1 MNHAKTYFNL
11 QNLQCYHK
19 KLLPPPSKSE
29 KGQSLTHQQRLQLS
43 LQSSID
49 SSNELKCRKPFLFSK
64 MCTDYFSYVYWY

>member
-1 MNHAKTYFNL
+1 MNHAKTFQSSKSL
-11 QNLQCYHK
+11 MLSQK
-19 KLLPPPSKSE
+19 ITPPPFKSE

-64 MCTDYFSYVYWY
+64 NMCTDNFSYVYWY

>member
-11 QNLQCYHK
+11 QNSSMLSQK
-19 KLLPPPSKSE
+19 ITPPPSKSE

-49 SSNELKCRKPFLFSK
+49 SSKELKCRKPFLFSK